1 MSLIPPRPVAGME
14 SNRPPSYPETA
25 RRRGNQGRVIVR
37 VNVSADG
44 EPLAL
49 SVARSSGYTTLDE
62 AAIAAV
68 RQWRFVPAR
77 RFGQPV
83 AAEAEVPIVFRLEN

>member
-14 SNRPPSYPETA
+14 SNRPPLYPETA

-37 VNVSADG
+37 VKVSPAG
-44 EPLAL
+44 EPLAV
-49 SVARSSGYTTLDE
+49 SIARGSGYTTLDE
-62 AAIAAV
+62 AAMAAV

-77 RFGQPV
+77 QAGQPV